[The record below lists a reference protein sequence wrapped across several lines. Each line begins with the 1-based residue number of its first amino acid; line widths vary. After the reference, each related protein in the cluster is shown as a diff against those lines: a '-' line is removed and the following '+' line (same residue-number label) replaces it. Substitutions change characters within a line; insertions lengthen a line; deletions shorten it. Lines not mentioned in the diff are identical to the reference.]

1 MSERNFFVVALTM
14 LAGALIWGVHF
25 SVVYG
30 FNAVACSRG
39 LAATRVYGIGVVPL
53 VIGVTT
59 AVCAVA
65 ALVTAAA
72 AFRSAARSRS
82 EGWRFV
88 RYTTGMIAGFALLAM
103 AWEALPAFYL
113 PPCS

>member
-14 LAGALIWGVHF
+14 LAGALIWAVHF
-25 SVVYG
+25 AVVYG
-30 FNAVACSRG
+30 FTAVACARG
-39 LAATRVYGIGVVPL
+39 LETARVYGIGVVPL
-53 VIGVTT
+53 VIGAAT

-72 AFRSAARSRS
+72 AFRVAGRSAS

-88 RYTTGMIAGFALLAM
+88 RYTTRMIVAFALLAM
-103 AWEALPAFYL
+103 AWEALPALYL
-113 PPCS
+113 PCS